1 MNYARVFVKIY
12 ETVMYRLCSES
23 FLPLSS
29 IFRKYIVDYIGE
41 RGYMLLHTGK
51 SGLVRF

>member
-1 MNYARVFVKIY
+1 MTYI
-12 ETVMYRLCSES
+12 CSEA

-29 IFRKYIVDYIGE
+29 LFWKYIVDYIGE